1 MDAAQQ
7 HQFSESAMLDIDL
20 GKIVT
25 TLGEN
30 TIADIGEPL
39 GLDRELSIKA
49 ATSLVKNFHG
59 DKDEAIAAAVAET
72 GIGKD
77 VLEAMITKLLE
88 EARTQAMG
96 AVKEQTAN
104 VAKGMFSKFFGR

>member
-1 MDAAQQ
+1 
-7 HQFSESAMLDIDL
+7 MLDIDL

-77 VLEAMITKLLE
+77 VLEAMLTKLLE

-96 AVKEQTAN
+96 AVKEQAAN
-104 VAKGMFSKFFGR
+104 VAKGMFGKFFGR